1 MTTATVPP
9 AVLPATSRR
18 TADLPGLVART
29 QALLDGRVP
38 LSLLLDLADP
48 QGPRSA
54 ALYQDE
60 AADCSWLRS
69 VQG

>member
-1 MTTATVPP
+1 MTTTTLSP
-9 AVLPATSRR
+9 AVLPTTQRR
-18 TADLPGLVART
+18 AADLSALVART

-48 QGPRSA
+48 RGPRSA

-60 AADCSWLRS
+60 VADCGWLRALS
-69 VQG
+69 A

>member
-1 MTTATVPP
+1 MTTPTLSP
-9 AVLPATSRR
+9 AVLPATQRR
-18 TADLPGLVART
+18 AADVSALVART

-60 AADCSWLRS
+60 AADCGWVRALSA
-69 VQG
+69 